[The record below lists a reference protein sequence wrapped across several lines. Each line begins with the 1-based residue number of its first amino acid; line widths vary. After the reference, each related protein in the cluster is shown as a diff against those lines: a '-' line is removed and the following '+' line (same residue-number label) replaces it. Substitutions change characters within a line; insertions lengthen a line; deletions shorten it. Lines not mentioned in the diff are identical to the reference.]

1 MSRKFAEGTDVSVA
15 KSRAELDEP
24 LTRYG
29 ADRIAVFTAAKE
41 AAVVFEMK
49 GRRLM
54 FRLPLPGKD
63 EHQFTHANFGARG
76 VQPRPSPQH
85 VLDAWEK
92 ACRQKWRAL
101 LLAVKA
107 KLVSVEEGVETFDEA
122 FLAQIVL
129 PSGRTVGEESVPRIT
144 QMYKENKMQPLLPG
158 PSS

>member
-1 MSRKFAEGTDVSVA
+1 MSRKFAEGTDVSVS
-15 KSRAELDEP
+15 KTRAEL
-24 LTRYG
+24 TRFG

-54 FRLPLPGKD
+54 FRLPLPDKGLPEFKSVRANNNP
-63 EHQFTHANFGARG
+63 HSHAMRDLTPEESAAR
-76 VQPRPSPQH
+76 
-85 VLDAWEK
+85 WEK